1 MVCREVERP
10 DIGTHERT
18 LGLARLVQAN
28 KYLNNYPN
36 AGITALRFEQIRPY
50 FPEQSRHIVMPPL
63 PRKTDNVG
71 IA

>member
-1 MVCREVERP
+1 M
-10 DIGTHERT
+10 

-28 KYLNNYPN
+28 KYLNKYPI
-36 AGITALRFEQIRPY
+36 AGIAALRFEQIRPY